1 MAKLRIRLLLA
12 RQGGNMIVAVVGL
25 IAFSASVLVLIA
37 SGEAYG
43 PATIFS
49 MFVALPFIAVSRL
62 PARWAESRL
71 SSDWVFSVPLR
82 SGRRLFGRAYH
93 LRAVC
98 LTLMGVEPDGAQLAR
113 ASSRGQISYRAES
126 FRLGL
131 AWVAAEAG
139 DAASRR
145 LEELVRSLDPYSDG
159 VSSSPIVLLSEGM
172 NLSKAAVWK
181 LGRLD
186 DRPKVEFLTTVLNIT
201 GPGLSGGELRKFASV
216 RQVNRAAVLA
226 AMRLASGPKGRD
238 VQAALQA
245 AQRVATLPE
254 AQAEVL
260 SALAGSWSGAV
271 DDLIRLTEAI

>member
-1 MAKLRIRLLLA
+1 MTKLRIRLLLA

-25 IAFSASVLVLIA
+25 TAFSASVLVLVA

-49 MFVALPFIAVSRL
+49 MFVALPFIAVSRW

-98 LTLMGVEPDGAQLAR
+98 LTLMGVEPDVAQLAR

-271 DDLIRLTEAI
+271 DDLIHLTEAI